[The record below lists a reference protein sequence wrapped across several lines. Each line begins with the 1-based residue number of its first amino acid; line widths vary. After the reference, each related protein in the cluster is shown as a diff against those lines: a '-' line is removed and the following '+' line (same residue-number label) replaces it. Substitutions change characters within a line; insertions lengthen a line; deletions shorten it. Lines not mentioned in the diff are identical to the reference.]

1 MALSGPEALRSL
13 DDAIR
18 DIRQEEA
25 DVSKRVA
32 RGAERVAKIRSN
44 EAELFRR
51 LAKIRLDPEVQ
62 AEIDG
67 RLLRAEKAARDVLTG
82 HAQQIVDAEAGIKK
96 QDKAIAD
103 LAKARRAALAEVDA
117 QQDKLKALSADI
129 AKAIAENPDYATQRE
144 KADDLRAVA
153 NESLKKTSQAEAD
166 RESKGKPYRDDP
178 LFMYLWE
185 AGYETRNYRANNL
198 VRWLDSMVARMVG
211 YYEARPNF
219 AMLNDIPMRLRE
231 HTERQVKLA
240 ESAEARLDDM
250 EADAIAKAGGG
261 PMKQALEAAQAQIEQ
276 IDTDMVEAEDGRDT
290 QTRALAELAD
300 GRDPA
305 FAAAV
310 DNLAKAM
317 EGQSDLSTLMADARR
332 TATPEDDA
340 IISQI
345 DDARLRAV
353 DEETETRELRD
364 RLKVLASRRRE
375 LEDIEFEFKKQR
387 FDDPRSTFKQDDLVG
402 DLLSEFL
409 KGAISASSY
418 WGHWQRSQ
426 DWRAGTSDWG
436 GGLGLPRG
444 GRSSSSSNP
453 FGSGNWG
460 KLPGGSRSSG
470 GGGSFSRPRP
480 SGSRGTRKHGGFKT
494 GGSF

>member
-1 MALSGPEALRSL
+1 MALNGPEALRSL

-25 DVSKRVA
+25 EVSKRVS
-32 RGAERVAKIRSN
+32 RGAERVTKIRSN

-51 LAKIRLDPEVQ
+51 LAKIRLEPAVQ
-62 AEIDG
+62 EEIEG
-67 RLLRAEKAARDVLTG
+67 RLLRAEKAARDVLAG
-82 HAQQIVDAEAGIKK
+82 QAKHIAEAEAEIKK
-96 QDKAIAD
+96 LDKSVAEMS
-103 LAKARRAALAEVDA
+103 KTRRTALAEVDA
-117 QQDKLKALSADI
+117 QQDKLKALSAEI
-129 AKAIAENPDYATQRE
+129 ARAIADNPDYATQRE
-144 KADDLRAVA
+144 KTDDLRAVA
-153 NESLKKTSQAEAD
+153 NESLKKTNQAERD
-166 RESKGKPYRDDP
+166 RETKGKPYRDDP

-185 AGYETRNYRANNL
+185 SGYETRNYRANNL

-231 HTERQVKLA
+231 HTDRQVGLA
-240 ESAEARLDDM
+240 EAAEGRLDDM
-250 EADAIAKAGGG
+250 EAEAVAKAGGG
-261 PMKQALEAAQAQIEQ
+261 PMKAALEKAQATIEQ
-276 IDTDMVEAEDGRDT
+276 IDAEMVEAEDRRDK
-290 QTRALAELAD
+290 QARALSDLAE

-310 DNLAKAM
+310 ENLARAL
-317 EGQSDLSTLMADARR
+317 EGQSDLTALMADARR
-332 TATPEDDA
+332 TATPVDDT
-340 IISQI
+340 IIAQI

-364 RLKVLASRRRE
+364 RLKVLANRRRE
-375 LEDIEFEFKKQR
+375 LEDIEFEFKKSR
-387 FDDPRSTFKQDDLVG
+387 FDDPRSTFRQDDLVG

-418 WGHWQRSQ
+418 WGQWQRSQ
-426 DWRAGTSDWG
+426 NWRAGTTDWG
-436 GGLGLPRG
+436 GGFGLPRG
-444 GRSSSSSNP
+444 GRNSATQSSKSSS
-453 FGSGNWG
+453 NWG
-460 KLPGGSRSSG
+460 KLSGGSRGS
-470 GGGSFSRPRP
+470 GGGSFSRPR